1 MRKLKQ
7 TLQKDDFTRRGLERS
22 LVRLKRKASL
32 YHDTVPANPLAADI
46 AQVCVKEKEKKRN
59 LLCTMILPLHTR
71 SLPTLLRCVRVKRKE
86 KRRKE
91 RLLCTMILAN
101 PLAAVANPLA
111 ADIAQ
116 L

>member
-46 AQVCVKEKEKKRN
+46 AQVCVKEKEKKRSRSIKMGDDF
-59 LLCTMILPLHTR
+59 TMYRVVSTYPMTPMR
-71 SLPTLLRCVRVKRKE
+71 QTSREESL
-86 KRRKE
+86 
-91 RLLCTMILAN
+91 
-101 PLAAVANPLA
+101 
-111 ADIAQ
+111 
-116 L
+116 